1 MQKNAFTT
9 EEDYTQENFYDIVT
23 VIFDKLITFDIIVS
37 GFTVYDDFY
46 DFKNNANWK
55 NIIYKKNVFMIVEV
69 DMLLLL

>member
-9 EEDYTQENFYDIVT
+9 EEYYTQENFYDIVT

-46 DFKNNANWK
+46 DFKNNANCK
-55 NIIYKKNVFMIVEV
+55 NIIYKRNLGVKISVIKDF
-69 DMLLLL
+69 LK

>member
-9 EEDYTQENFYDIVT
+9 EEDYTQENFYDIIT

-46 DFKNNANWK
+46 DFKNNAN
-55 NIIYKKNVFMIVEV
+55 
-69 DMLLLL
+69 